1 MSGRPDFDFNGPKPL
16 AAGIELIPA
25 NTLAKVRLTVRPG
38 AAGPDGWSTRSRSSD
53 ALYLNTEAVI
63 LEGPYAKRH
72 VYARI
77 GIKGKSV
84 NEHREDIY
92 ANRGRSLIRGILE
105 SARGVHPNDGSD
117 GARAARTIRSL
128 GELNGL
134 TFAARIGV
142 YRDRRDLNAGP
153 RNVIVAAITPAH
165 KGYATLMGSG
175 NAVVAAPAATAT
187 PPWAG
192 ASPAAPA
199 APAVAGNA
207 NKPFWAR

>member
-1 MSGRPDFDFNGPKPL
+1 MNGHPDFDFNGPRPL
-16 AAGIELIPA
+16 ATGFELIPA

-38 AAGPDGWSTRSRSSD
+38 AAGPDGWPTQSRSSD
-53 ALYLNTEAVI
+53 ALYLNTEGVI

-77 GIKGKSV
+77 GIKGKRL
-84 NEHREDIY
+84 NARGEDTY
-92 ANRGRSLIRGILE
+92 ANLGRSLIRGILE
-105 SARGVHPNDGSD
+105 SARGVHPSDASD

-134 TFAARIGV
+134 IFAARIGV
-142 YRDRRDLNAGP
+142 DRDRRDLNAEP

-165 KGYATLMGSG
+165 KNYAAMMGNG
-175 NAVVAAPAATAT
+175 KAAVAVPAATVA

-192 ASPAAPA
+192 APPATAAPA
-199 APAVAGNA
+199 AAGDA
-207 NKPFWAR
+207 NKPFWAE

>member
-1 MSGRPDFDFNGPKPL
+1 M
-16 AAGIELIPA
+16 
-25 NTLAKVRLTVRPG
+25 
-38 AAGPDGWSTRSRSSD
+38 
-53 ALYLNTEAVI
+53 I

-84 NEHREDIY
+84 NERGEDTY
-92 ANRGRSLIRGILE
+92 ANLGRSLIRGILE
-105 SARGVHPNDGSD
+105 SARGVHPNDASD

-134 TFAARIGV
+134 IFAARIGV
-142 YRDRRDLNAGP
+142 DRDRRDPNAEP

-165 KGYATLMGSG
+165 KGYATLMGNG
-175 NAVVAAPAATAT
+175 NAVVAAPAATVT

-199 APAVAGNA
+199 APAVAGDA